1 MAGLRCRPPTGG
13 GCDVRAMI
21 EIEWMDG
28 LVTKVPEFA
37 LGDVFGESVQVELD
51 FKFDDV
57 SEGLWVEVRHHKPDE
72 GSDGDPRE
80 RACTLHADCHYGLVD
95 AVDLDRIFCVLFEGQ
110 PRICRIAGEL
120 VNLSRACAMAQGW
133 RATERCR
140 CAASRGARRGSPGRS
155 ARRPLPPVTVHGKS
169 VNWERGGNPGPCSYA
184 TRPRLLRYC
193 IGLI

>member
-1 MAGLRCRPPTGG
+1 M
-13 GCDVRAMI
+13 RAMI

-80 RACTLHADCHYGLVD
+80 RACTLCMRTVTTVWSTRSTSTVSSAFFLRG
-95 AVDLDRIFCVLFEGQ
+95 
-110 PRICRIAGEL
+110 
-120 VNLSRACAMAQGW
+120 SRGS
-133 RATERCR
+133 
-140 CAASRGARRGSPGRS
+140 AASRGSS
-155 ARRPLPPVTVHGKS
+155 
-169 VNWERGGNPGPCSYA
+169 
-184 TRPRLLRYC
+184 
-193 IGLI
+193 

>member
-1 MAGLRCRPPTGG
+1 M
-13 GCDVRAMI
+13 RAMI

-80 RACTLHADCHYGLVD
+80 RACTLHAVWSTRSTSTVSSAFSLRG
-95 AVDLDRIFCVLFEGQ
+95 
-110 PRICRIAGEL
+110 
-120 VNLSRACAMAQGW
+120 SRGS
-133 RATERCR
+133 
-140 CAASRGARRGSPGRS
+140 AASRGSS
-155 ARRPLPPVTVHGKS
+155 
-169 VNWERGGNPGPCSYA
+169 
-184 TRPRLLRYC
+184 
-193 IGLI
+193 

>member
-1 MAGLRCRPPTGG
+1 
-13 GCDVRAMI
+13 MI

-80 RACTLHADCHYGLVD
+80 RACTLHADCHYGWSTRSTSTVSSAFSL
-95 AVDLDRIFCVLFEGQ
+95 RG
-110 PRICRIAGEL
+110 
-120 VNLSRACAMAQGW
+120 SRGS
-133 RATERCR
+133 
-140 CAASRGARRGSPGRS
+140 AASRGSS
-155 ARRPLPPVTVHGKS
+155 
-169 VNWERGGNPGPCSYA
+169 
-184 TRPRLLRYC
+184 
-193 IGLI
+193 

>member
-1 MAGLRCRPPTGG
+1 M
-13 GCDVRAMI
+13 RAMI

-57 SEGLWVEVRHHKPDE
+57 SEGLWVEVCHHKPDE

-120 VNLSRACAMAQGW
+120 VNLSRACAMAQG
-133 RATERCR
+133 
-140 CAASRGARRGSPGRS
+140 
-155 ARRPLPPVTVHGKS
+155 
-169 VNWERGGNPGPCSYA
+169 
-184 TRPRLLRYC
+184 
-193 IGLI
+193 

>member
-1 MAGLRCRPPTGG
+1 MHGVGEGSSPDVRMSFTLLSHSVRMDNGRLKVPAPTGG
-13 GCDVRAMI
+13 GCDARAMI

-95 AVDLDRIFCVLFEGQ
+95 AVDLDRIFCVLFEG
-110 PRICRIAGEL
+110 
-120 VNLSRACAMAQGW
+120 SRGS
-133 RATERCR
+133 
-140 CAASRGARRGSPGRS
+140 AASRGSS
-155 ARRPLPPVTVHGKS
+155 
-169 VNWERGGNPGPCSYA
+169 
-184 TRPRLLRYC
+184 
-193 IGLI
+193 

>member
-1 MAGLRCRPPTGG
+1 M
-13 GCDVRAMI
+13 RAMI

-57 SEGLWVEVRHHKPDE
+57 SEGLWAEVRHHKPDE

-95 AVDLDRIFCVLFEGQ
+95 AVDLDRG
-110 PRICRIAGEL
+110 
-120 VNLSRACAMAQGW
+120 
-133 RATERCR
+133 
-140 CAASRGARRGSPGRS
+140 AAEDLPHRGGAREPLKGLCYGSR
-155 ARRPLPPVTVHGKS
+155 L
-169 VNWERGGNPGPCSYA
+169 
-184 TRPRLLRYC
+184 TRY
-193 IGLI
+193 

>member
-1 MAGLRCRPPTGG
+1 M
-13 GCDVRAMI
+13 RAMI

-72 GSDGDPRE
+72 GSDDDPRE
-80 RACTLHADCHYGLVD
+80 RACTLHADCHYALVD

-120 VNLSRACAMAQGW
+120 VNLSRACAMAQG
-133 RATERCR
+133 
-140 CAASRGARRGSPGRS
+140 
-155 ARRPLPPVTVHGKS
+155 
-169 VNWERGGNPGPCSYA
+169 
-184 TRPRLLRYC
+184 
-193 IGLI
+193 